1 MRQLFVILIA
11 LGIWMPV
18 NAKQITFTKK
28 GIIHYHMSGQDTL
41 VVQTAFKK
49 HYTLAIAP
57 YKGDKACAI
66 SYTFDDGLAEQYSL
80 VAPQFEKRGFRGTF
94 AINGS
99 KINSEGGLATDTTR
113 MSWSQ
118 VKDLSDRGHEIS
130 NHGWKHKN
138 FARSPL
144 EEIREDIY
152 KNDSAIFANTGVM
165 PRTFVYPNNNKKE
178 EAKKIAVQNR
188 VGTRTKQRS
197 IGSKS
202 TPQNLESWV
211 NTLIETNDWGVGM
224 THGLTYGYDA
234 FRDPQRFWDHLDQ
247 VKAKEDKIWVG
258 TFREVAAYIE
268 EKGAIQLD
276 IVCEKNHL
284 RITPGLTLDKEL
296 FIEPLTL
303 VIKGK
308 QIKKISV
315 RQDGK
320 KLPVQLHTDKAVF
333 DFNPYGGVI
342 EVNLK

>member
-41 VVQTAFKK
+41 VVQTALKK
-49 HYTLAIAP
+49 YYTLAIAP

-99 KINSEGGLATDTTR
+99 KINSDGGLTTDTTR

-138 FARSPL
+138 FARFPL

-152 KNDSAIFANTGVM
+152 KNDSAIFTNTGVM

-247 VKAKEDKIWVG
+247 VKAKEDKSGLGHSVKWRLMLKK
-258 TFREVAAYIE
+258 RERLSWILCT
-268 EKGAIQLD
+268 K
-276 IVCEKNHL
+276 
-284 RITPGLTLDKEL
+284 RI
-296 FIEPLTL
+296 I
-303 VIKGK
+303 
-308 QIKKISV
+308 
-315 RQDGK
+315 
-320 KLPVQLHTDKAVF
+320 
-333 DFNPYGGVI
+333 
-342 EVNLK
+342 